1 MHVHLMHLRVMKL
14 EEWMHENKVSDA
26 DLAGRVG
33 RDRTIISKLRKGQ
46 IKPSLEVLVAV
57 TRITEGQVTVND
69 FMPEQPP
76 DEAAA

>member
-1 MHVHLMHLRVMKL
+1 MHVHLMHPPVMKL
-14 EEWMHENKVSDA
+14 EEWMQNNSVSDA

-46 IKPSLEVLVAV
+46 IKPSIKVLLAI
-57 TRITEGQVTVND
+57 TRLTDGQVTIED
-69 FMPEQPP
+69 FMPEQSP